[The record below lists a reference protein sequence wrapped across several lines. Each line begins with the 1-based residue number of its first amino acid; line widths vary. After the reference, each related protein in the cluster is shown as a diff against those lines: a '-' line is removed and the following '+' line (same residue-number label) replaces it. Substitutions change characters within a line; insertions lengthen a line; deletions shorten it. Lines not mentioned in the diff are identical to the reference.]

1 MSLITFLRNYYN
13 TIRVVATRLTCIL
26 LFILFTRTVTV
37 SQTTTVT
44 SGKIGLCLSGGGAKG
59 LAHVGLLKLID
70 SLGIKIDYV
79 TGTSMGSIIGG
90 LYASGW
96 TGLQIDSIIKSADW
110 DQLLSQYV
118 PMNEIY
124 SDEKDEYGRYIGEL
138 PIRNRKLSFTGF
150 IEGQKLMSL
159 LSKLTDHVGHINDF
173 SKLPIPFK
181 CMAVD
186 IINAK
191 PVTMDHGNLA
201 IAMRASMAIPT
212 VFKPVTFEDML
223 LVDGGLITNFP
234 VNTLKEMGATF
245 IIGSYTGGRLL
256 TEKEMN
262 TVNKLLIQ
270 SNSFYGISKAKDEI
284 KICNILNNLTENMK
298 QFNAGD
304 FKKST
309 KIIKAGEQIVYK
321 IRPALCALADSLAAK
336 GLLSPKPPLIQSSST
351 FFKIGSITIDSCSK
365 QTRKF
370 ITHRLSLKD
379 GDLCSF
385 NDLSRNVKRI
395 YGSRFF
401 YKATYA
407 LSQADSQGIYNVNI
421 KFQRDDILRFKGGL
435 HYDTELGAGFMLNLT
450 ARNLLG
456 THSRL
461 LATIDIAQFFK
472 YRIHYRYYLNQTQ
485 TSLNLE
491 FLREKSAIK
500 EYDPLQKPRRDYYN
514 LYRSFNSGFN
524 INLGI
529 PAAFY
534 SGIGGEINQVDAKYK
549 AAVLDVVSVQNISS
563 LSTFIKNR
571 FLFNTLDHPLI
582 PRKGTKV
589 FIEHRLTPISIQ
601 MANFQSINIDTNGV
615 VKTTDFKD
623 TAYYLP
629 YNKIQADIKYYLP
642 LHPKISVMTGLQTG
656 FIFNSKQKNESTSGG
671 TSPNIINGNPVLEEW
686 FFGGVIQRTRSN
698 QIPMTGLHEN
708 GLSTPNFASLNLGV
722 QFEPIRK
729 LFLLPAFTYLYR
741 GSSTE
746 HFMDYIGNIQ
756 FANKTYTDA
765 DLNTYNSSYSYG
777 LIVTYKSPLGP
788 LSVSISKSSIYYQ
801 NSDPVVYL
809 SMGYHF

>member
-1 MSLITFLRNYYN
+1 
-13 TIRVVATRLTCIL
+13 
-26 LFILFTRTVTV
+26 
-37 SQTTTVT
+37 
-44 SGKIGLCLSGGGAKG
+44 
-59 LAHVGLLKLID
+59 
-70 SLGIKIDYV
+70 
-79 TGTSMGSIIGG
+79 MGSIIGG
-90 LYASGW
+90 LYACGW
-96 TGLQIDSIIKSADW
+96 TGLQIDSIIKTADW
-110 DQLLSQYV
+110 ERLLSQYV

-124 SDEKDEYGRYIGEL
+124 NDEKDEYCRYIGEL
-138 PIRNRKLSFTGF
+138 PIRNGKLSFTGF

-159 LSKLTDHVGHINDF
+159 LSQLTDHVSHISDF

-186 IINAK
+186 IINAQ
-191 PVTMDHGNLA
+191 PIVMDHGNLA

-212 VFKPVTFEDML
+212 VFKPVAFENML
-223 LVDGGLITNFP
+223 LVDGGLIANFP
-234 VNTLKEMGATF
+234 VNVLKEMGATF

-284 KICNILNNLTENMK
+284 KACQILNNLTENMK
-298 QFNAGD
+298 EFNAGD
-304 FKKST
+304 FKKSK
-309 KIIKAGEQIVYK
+309 KIIKSGEMIVDK
-321 IRPALCALADSLAAK
+321 IRPKLYALADSLAAK
-336 GLLSPKPPLIQSSST
+336 GLLNSKPPLDQFSSV
-351 FFKIGSITIDSCSK
+351 FFKIGSITLDSCSK

-370 ITHRLSLKD
+370 ITHRLSLKE
-379 GDLCSF
+379 GSLCSF
-385 NDLSRNVKRI
+385 NDLSRNVRRI

-407 LSQADSQGIYNVNI
+407 LSPADSQGTYNVNI

-450 ARNLLG
+450 ARNFLG

-500 EYDPLQKPRRDYYN
+500 EYDLVQQPRRDYYN

-524 INLGI
+524 INLGM

-549 AAVLDVVSVQNISS
+549 AVVLDVVSVQNISS

-582 PRKGTKV
+582 PKKGIKF
-589 FIEHRLTPISIQ
+589 FIEHRLIPISVQ
-601 MANFQSINIDTNGV
+601 MANFQTIKIDTNGV
-615 VKTTDFKD
+615 VKNTVFKD

-642 LHPKISVMTGLQTG
+642 VHPKISIMTELQTG
-656 FIFNSKQKNESTSGG
+656 LIFKSRRENQNSQDSLSL
-671 TSPNIINGNPVLEEW
+671 SFINGNPVLEEW
-686 FFGGVIQRTRSN
+686 FLGGVIQRTRSN
-698 QIPMTGLHEN
+698 QIPMTGFHEN
-708 GLSTPNFASLNLGV
+708 ELSTPNFASLSLGV
-722 QFEPIRK
+722 QIEPIRK
-729 LFLLPAFTYLYR
+729 LFLLPTFTYLYR
-741 GSSTE
+741 GSSTK

-756 FANKTYTDA
+756 FSNKSYTDS
-765 DLNTYNSSYSYG
+765 DLNTYTSSYAYG
-777 LIVTYKSPLGP
+777 LSITYKSPLGP
-788 LSVSISKSSIYYQ
+788 LSVSVSKSSIYAPK
-801 NSDPVVYL
+801 SDPVVYL